1 MIQTQ
6 HAIASQNWQRIEGS
20 LQVRAEGLEKEKNDL
35 TKRLEEEKRKVK
47 DAVLAL
53 RPPMPLIVEWILM
66 VD

>member
-47 DAVLAL
+47 DAVFAL
-53 RPPMPLIVEWILM
+53 RPPMPLIIECILM
-66 VD
+66 ID

>member
-20 LQVRAEGLEKEKNDL
+20 LQVRAESLEKEKNDL

-53 RPPMPLIVEWILM
+53 QPPTPLIVECILM

>member
-20 LQVRAEGLEKEKNDL
+20 LQVRAESLEKEKNDL